1 MLTPSRPHLPLLRPH
16 LPMLLKHNR
25 IKILSPHVG
34 VLFSKGYTD
43 LSGKIV
49 ECVIFLLLLVPF
61 VSTSSSLHHCRQQHL
76 QTWTSCYFT
85 SAGPFTSHSS
95 HVSSSRS
102 PAVHAWSAS
111 LPIDYQSAWF
121 EGSVVMLA
129 VMWTETTARDGMHFE
144 KQNSASKLGVK

>member
-1 MLTPSRPHLPLLRPH
+1 MIQSHTVILTPSRPHLPLLRPH

-43 LSGKIV
+43 LSGKTLHVYLFRTI
-49 ECVIFLLLLVPF
+49 ILT
-61 VSTSSSLHHCRQQHL
+61 STSFHLCRPQHL
-76 QTWTSCYFT
+76 RTWTSCYIT

-102 PAVHAWSAS
+102 PAVREWLAS

-121 EGSVVMLA
+121 EGSVAMLA
-129 VMWTETTARDGMHFE
+129 VMWTETMARDGMHL
-144 KQNSASKLGVK
+144 KSKLLIAK